1 MLEPWLGLPQRVAHF
16 TSNLNFHLRFSLRV
30 FFLFHFQPS
39 VSVAR
44 SPCIHLTSSDLPDT
58 ATYCTPSS
66 YGGGL
71 NYTRAYAS
79 PASAFKSCLESDI
92 PSDDS
97 SRAGIET
104 EAQACLSSC
113 NESRSHV

>member
-1 MLEPWLGLPQRVAHF
+1 MSRLKSSEPGPCVAPLTMVEQFLAQVVRMLEPWFGLPQRAAHF

-58 ATYCTPSS
+58 ATYCTPSF

-71 NYTRAYAS
+71 NYTRA
-79 PASAFKSCLESDI
+79 SCGRD
-92 PSDDS
+92 
-97 SRAGIET
+97 T
-104 EAQACLSSC
+104 
-113 NESRSHV
+113 

>member
-1 MLEPWLGLPQRVAHF
+1 MVEQFLAQVVRMLEPWLGLPQRAAHF

-39 VSVAR
+39 VSVAW

-71 NYTRAYAS
+71 NYTRASGRVSRLRHKHVSRLAMS
-79 PASAFKSCLESDI
+79 PVHTCRKRD
-92 PSDDS
+92 
-97 SRAGIET
+97 G
-104 EAQACLSSC
+104 
-113 NESRSHV
+113 